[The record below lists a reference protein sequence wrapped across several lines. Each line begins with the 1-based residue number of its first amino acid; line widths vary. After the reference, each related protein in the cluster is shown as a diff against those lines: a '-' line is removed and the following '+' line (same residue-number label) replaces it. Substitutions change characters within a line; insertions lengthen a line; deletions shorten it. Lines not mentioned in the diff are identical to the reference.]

1 MRLLPLLHLF
11 LLLVP
16 RLPSPR
22 ERVFDQPAKMA
33 CERIVSA
40 KFVLLLFLVSL
51 LSMSLLACADDGS
64 SGSSSSGSG
73 SGSSKSSVVLDLLP
87 DDTSSLEVLDV
98 SAILGGGVP
107 ESFEERFETQWER
120 YSLGDDIVTIDDV
133 SEMVQAYSK
142 DGGILM
148 LSGSQIDFAGIGD
161 WLTSDEGNIER
172 ISYQGQD
179 LWGGDSRALVILDG
193 YLIQGDTEA
202 LKEILKVKARGTGSL
217 NQASDNALKKAYED
231 ARAGWYVMASENCDE
246 FSSSLRACEAYS
258 ITGGPG
264 TEDYLV
270 AASYRFQFRSE
281 QRAESQALDIEDLID
296 DQNWDVDL
304 NEVKAEGTSVEA
316 QLSGDEEDFHLDWL
330 VNYRDMGVPPPLPKA
345 APKAD
350 SNATTGTT
358 TVSASGQPRAAPAA
372 TNQEKVVPWPPGEP
386 TMAPPRF
393 YDSDTGMGSVDGPE
407 ASWERLDS
415 CLVELRSTGSLVGK
429 WDGSCYSPR
438 TGIQAHYFTFSLPR
452 DAFVEITVS
461 PDDADYR
468 TSMEGHFESV
478 SGQVVVLSGEGMDG
492 EVLVED
498 NYQYRDVL
506 PAGTYTIEATHKND
520 GELFPV
526 EYFELRFF
534 VE

>member
-1 MRLLPLLHLF
+1 MNAKTIGMIFAVF
-11 LLLVP
+11 LLTAP
-16 RLPSPR
+16 
-22 ERVFDQPAKMA
+22 
-33 CERIVSA
+33 
-40 KFVLLLFLVSL
+40 
-51 LSMSLLACADDGS
+51 LLACADGGS

-73 SGSSKSSVVLDLLP
+73 SSKSSGPLELLP
-87 DDTSSLEVLDV
+87 DDTTRLEVLKVGD
-98 SAILGGGVP
+98 ILGGGAP

-120 YSLGDDIVTIDDV
+120 YSLGDDIVTIDDI

-148 LSGSQIDFAGIGD
+148 LSGSQIDFAGIRD
-161 WLTSDEGNIER
+161 WLTSDEENIER

-179 LWGGDSRALVILDG
+179 LWGDDSRGMVLLDG

-202 LKEILKVKARGTGSL
+202 LKEVLKVKARGTGSL
-217 NQASDNALKKAYED
+217 NQASDNSLKQAHEE

-246 FSSSLRACEAYS
+246 FSSDLRSCEAYS

-264 TEDYLV
+264 KEDYLV
-270 AASYRFQFRSE
+270 AVSYRFQFRSE

-296 DQNWDVDL
+296 DQNWDIDL
-304 NEVKAEGTSVEA
+304 DEVKADGTSVEA

-345 APKAD
+345 APKSD
-350 SNATTGTT
+350 SNTTTGTT
-358 TVSASGQPRAAPAA
+358 TASASGQPRAG
-372 TNQEKVVPWPPGEP
+372 TSQEKVVPWPPGEP
-386 TMAPPRF
+386 TMAPPQF

-438 TGIQAHYFTFSLPR
+438 TGLQAHYYTFSLPR

-461 PDDADYR
+461 PDDAGYR
-468 TSMEGHFESV
+468 TSMEGHFERV
-478 SGQVVVLSGEGMDG
+478 SGQVVVLAGEGMDG

-498 NYQYRDVL
+498 NYQYRDAL

-526 EYFELRFF
+526 EFFELRFNL
-534 VE
+534 E